1 LAVATALVT
10 VFFEFDDVIV
20 TALAGTAVLPPLLL
34 LSLLVQPARIIAPL
48 IRHIDDMFT
57 KVVCINVTPALVY

>member
-34 LSLLVQPARIIAPL
+34 LSLLVQPARIIA
-48 IRHIDDMFT
+48 H
-57 KVVCINVTPALVY
+57 